1 MRSLE
6 PKLASAAVTASALVL
21 LAAYLRIR
29 PALIRPPSDT
39 APKPPAR
46 SPRWRLPLEEGVLP
60 PRHPYPLDLL
70 PGGRDVET
78 PYGFLRV
85 YEWGSEDGQKVLL
98 LHGIGTP
105 CPALGEMARE
115 LVERGYRVMLFDFFG
130 RGYSDAPT
138 DLPYDARLYVT
149 QIHLALASSPLAWS
163 GANAFHLIGYSL
175 GGAVAASF
183 ARYHPH
189 AVRSLVLVTPGG
201 LIRSHHVSR
210 TSRLL
215 YSEGVLPEPLLRR
228 LVRRRLEPRPSSPPS
243 GGGGTGDGGQAS
255 SEFDDAVIDPSRPG
269 LRVADLMEWQLRRH
283 PGFVP
288 AYRST
293 LRHTPIYDQ
302 GDAEWKPLR
311 GILAARRQKGA
322 VGEGSKL
329 PGLTGGRICFVLGE
343 TDSISVPEE
352 IGEDAKR
359 VLGDEAV
366 VIEVVK
372 GAGHEVGITRGRDVA
387 GLAVEFWMSSEQ
399 AT

>member
-1 MRSLE
+1 
-6 PKLASAAVTASALVL
+6 P
-21 LAAYLRIR
+21 
-29 PALIRPPSDT
+29 D
-39 APKPPAR
+39 
-46 SPRWRLPLEEGVLP
+46 
-60 PRHPYPLDLL
+60 HPYPLDLL

-85 YEWGSEDGQKVLL
+85 YEWGREDGQKVLL

-163 GANAFHLIGYSL
+163 GADAFHLIGYSL

-189 AVRSLVLVTPGG
+189 AVRSLVLVASGG

-228 LVRRRLEPRPSSPPS
+228 LVRRRLEPRRSSPSSCTEDGQPS
-243 GGGGTGDGGQAS
+243 S
-255 SEFDDAVIDPSRPG
+255 SSSSSSSFDDAVIDPSRPG
-269 LRVADLMEWQLRRH
+269 LRVADIVSWQLREH

-311 GILAARRQKGA
+311 GILAARRQKGTT
-322 VGEGSKL
+322 GEGSGL

-343 TDSISVPEE
+343 TDSISLPEE
-352 IGEDAKR
+352 IGEDARR
-359 VLGDEAV
+359 VLGEEAV
-366 VIEVVK
+366 VVEVVK
-372 GAGHEVGITRGRDVA
+372 GTGHEVGITRGRDVA
-387 GLAVEFWMSSEQ
+387 DLAVKFW
-399 AT
+399 